1 MQIYRRRW
9 LGSRD
14 KNPWEVSCNITLRS
28 AAFSLYLPKRCS
40 PRGEEISGDAYNAGI
55 MVDNALWQQ
64 TPRGLD
70 VLTPIYT
77 HWAPTPP
84 KNKIRD
90 NLGKKTSPML
100 QYLWLF

>member
-1 MQIYRRRW
+1 
-9 LGSRD
+9 
-14 KNPWEVSCNITLRS
+14 
-28 AAFSLYLPKRCS
+28 
-40 PRGEEISGDAYNAGI
+40 